1 MELGWGGFVTAK
13 LDMLILI
20 RIPFS
25 FHVQSYIIRL
35 SSQITKLKLFT
46 HCAKFYVRQ
55 MYPLYSISVSACNL
69 SAVEGS
75 FKQSLISLEKDCT
88 NNSSSSISHALS
100 EWTLSAMMSW
110 RKCRH

>member
-1 MELGWGGFVTAK
+1 MELQWGGFVTAK

-35 SSQITKLKLFT
+35 SSQSTKLKLFT
-46 HCAKFYVRQ
+46 QFYVRQ

-110 RKCRH
+110 GKGRH